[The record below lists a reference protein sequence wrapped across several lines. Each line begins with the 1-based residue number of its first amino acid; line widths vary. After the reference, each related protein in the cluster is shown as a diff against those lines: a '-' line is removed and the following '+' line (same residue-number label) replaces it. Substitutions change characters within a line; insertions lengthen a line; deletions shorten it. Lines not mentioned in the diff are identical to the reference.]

1 MQRED
6 IKSYKDACKC
16 IGRKPRQYKDV
27 HMNAY
32 EQLTT
37 IIAALNFIAN
47 DNKPW
52 YYKVGIDSGY
62 YYLYV
67 FISNYL
73 DAEAGKALFCF
84 RSAHWGGHS
93 TVHVGTSLQLKEYDD
108 AEYLKTNFTNLLF
121 DWFRK

>member
-16 IGRKPRQYKDV
+16 ISRRPRQYKDI
-27 HMNAY
+27 HINTY

-47 DNKPW
+47 GNKPW
-52 YYKVGIDSGY
+52 YHEVYKGIKHWYVWYCSSTGDGTYSGLLYLGSISTLGGAYAYVGVQ
-62 YYLYV
+62 L
-67 FISNYL
+67 
-73 DAEAGKALFCF
+73 
-84 RSAHWGGHS
+84 R
-93 TVHVGTSLQLKEYDD
+93 LKERDD
-108 AEYLKTNFTNLLF
+108 AEYLRTNFTDLLY

>member
-16 IGRKPRQYKDV
+16 ISRRPRQYKDI
-27 HMNAY
+27 HINTY

-47 DNKPW
+47 GNKPW
-52 YYKVGIDSGY
+52 YHEVYKGIKHWYVWYCSSTGASADSGLL
-62 YYLYV
+62 YLY
-67 FISNYL
+67 SGNTL
-73 DAEAGKALFCF
+73 GSAGA
-84 RSAHWGGHS
+84 G
-93 TVHVGTSLQLKEYDD
+93 VGVQLRLKERDD
-108 AEYLKTNFTNLLF
+108 AEYLRTNFTDLLY

>member
-16 IGRKPRQYKDV
+16 ISRRPRQYKDI
-27 HMNAY
+27 HINTY

-47 DNKPW
+47 GNKPW
-52 YYKVGIDSGY
+52 YHEVYKGIKHWYVWYCSRTGSGSGSGLLCLYSGNTLGNAAAAVGIQ
-62 YYLYV
+62 L
-67 FISNYL
+67 
-73 DAEAGKALFCF
+73 
-84 RSAHWGGHS
+84 R
-93 TVHVGTSLQLKEYDD
+93 LKERDD
-108 AEYLKTNFTNLLF
+108 AEYLRTNFTDLLY

>member
-16 IGRKPRQYKDV
+16 ISRRPRQYKDI
-27 HMNAY
+27 HINTY

-47 DNKPW
+47 GNKPW
-52 YYKVGIDSGY
+52 YHEVYKGIKHWYVWYCSIAGYGACSGLLYLSSSCALSDARAYVGVQ
-62 YYLYV
+62 L
-67 FISNYL
+67 
-73 DAEAGKALFCF
+73 
-84 RSAHWGGHS
+84 R
-93 TVHVGTSLQLKEYDD
+93 LKERDD
-108 AEYLKTNFTNLLF
+108 AEYLRTNFTDLLY

>member
-16 IGRKPRQYKDV
+16 ISRRPRQYKDI
-27 HMNAY
+27 HINTY

-47 DNKPW
+47 GNKPW
-52 YYKVGIDSGY
+52 YHEVYKGIKHWYVWYCSYSGDGSGSSLLALRSYYVLSGAYANVGVQ
-62 YYLYV
+62 L
-67 FISNYL
+67 
-73 DAEAGKALFCF
+73 
-84 RSAHWGGHS
+84 R
-93 TVHVGTSLQLKEYDD
+93 LKERDD
-108 AEYLKTNFTNLLF
+108 AEYLRTNFTDLLY

>member
-16 IGRKPRQYKDV
+16 ISRRPRQYKDI
-27 HMNAY
+27 HINTY

-47 DNKPW
+47 GNKPW
-52 YYKVGIDSGY
+52 YHEVYKGIKHWYVWYCSSAGYGADSGLLH
-62 YYLYV
+62 LY
-67 FISNYL
+67 SGNTL
-73 DAEAGKALFCF
+73 GGANAG
-84 RSAHWGGHS
+84 
-93 TVHVGTSLQLKEYDD
+93 VGVQLRLKERDD
-108 AEYLKTNFTNLLF
+108 AEYLRTNFTDLLY

>member
-16 IGRKPRQYKDV
+16 ISRRPRQYKDI
-27 HMNAY
+27 HINTY

-47 DNKPW
+47 GNKPW
-52 YYKVGIDSGY
+52 YHEVYKGIKHWYVWYCSSAGAGAASGLLHLYSIDALSDAYAGVGVQ
-62 YYLYV
+62 L
-67 FISNYL
+67 
-73 DAEAGKALFCF
+73 
-84 RSAHWGGHS
+84 R
-93 TVHVGTSLQLKEYDD
+93 LKERDD
-108 AEYLKTNFTNLLF
+108 AEYLRTNFTDLLY

>member
-16 IGRKPRQYKDV
+16 IGRKSRQYKDV
-27 HMNAY
+27 HMNTY

-47 DNKPW
+47 KGKPW
-52 YYKVGIDSGY
+52 HHELHKCIKHWYIWHGSYWYDDANADLFGIGYDNGVGSSY
-62 YYLYV
+62 A
-67 FISNYL
+67 NT
-73 DAEAGKALFCF
+73 
-84 RSAHWGGHS
+84 S
-93 TVHVGTSLQLKEYDD
+93 TQLRLKERDD

>member
-16 IGRKPRQYKDV
+16 ISRRPRQYKDI
-27 HMNAY
+27 HINTY

-47 DNKPW
+47 GNKPW
-52 YYKVGIDSGY
+52 YHEVYKGIKHWYVWYCSCTGNGSASGLLLLYSYDALGNAYADVGVQ
-62 YYLYV
+62 L
-67 FISNYL
+67 
-73 DAEAGKALFCF
+73 
-84 RSAHWGGHS
+84 R
-93 TVHVGTSLQLKEYDD
+93 LKERDD
-108 AEYLKTNFTNLLF
+108 AEYLRTNFTDLLY

>member
-16 IGRKPRQYKDV
+16 ISRRPRQYKDI
-27 HMNAY
+27 HINTY

-47 DNKPW
+47 GNKPW
-52 YYKVGIDSGY
+52 YHEVYKGIKHWYVWYCSSAGDGSASGLL
-62 YYLYV
+62 YLNS
-67 FISNYL
+67 ISTL
-73 DAEAGKALFCF
+73 GDAYA
-84 RSAHWGGHS
+84 
-93 TVHVGTSLQLKEYDD
+93 HVGVQLRLKERDD
-108 AEYLKTNFTNLLF
+108 AEYLRTNFTDLLY

>member
-16 IGRKPRQYKDV
+16 ISRRPRQYKDI
-27 HMNAY
+27 HINTY

-47 DNKPW
+47 GNKPW
-52 YYKVGIDSGY
+52 YHEVYKGIKHWYVWYCSCACDSAYSGLLRLDSNDTLGYAYAAVGVQ
-62 YYLYV
+62 L
-67 FISNYL
+67 
-73 DAEAGKALFCF
+73 
-84 RSAHWGGHS
+84 R
-93 TVHVGTSLQLKEYDD
+93 LKERDD
-108 AEYLKTNFTNLLF
+108 AEYLRTNFTDLLY

>member
-16 IGRKPRQYKDV
+16 ISRRPRQYKDI
-27 HMNAY
+27 HINTY

-47 DNKPW
+47 GNKPW
-52 YYKVGIDSGY
+52 YHEVYKGIKHWYVWYCGPAGNSAPSGLLGLYSGNTLGSASAAVGVQ
-62 YYLYV
+62 L
-67 FISNYL
+67 
-73 DAEAGKALFCF
+73 
-84 RSAHWGGHS
+84 R
-93 TVHVGTSLQLKEYDD
+93 LKERDD
-108 AEYLKTNFTNLLF
+108 AEYLRTNFTDLLY

>member
-16 IGRKPRQYKDV
+16 ISRRPRQYKDI
-27 HMNAY
+27 HINTY

-47 DNKPW
+47 GNKPW
-52 YYKVGIDSGY
+52 YHEVYKGIKHWYVWYCGSPGSGADSGSLFLGSINTLGY
-62 YYLYV
+62 AYAYV
-67 FISNYL
+67 GVQL
-73 DAEAGKALFCF
+73 
-84 RSAHWGGHS
+84 R
-93 TVHVGTSLQLKEYDD
+93 LKERDD
-108 AEYLKTNFTNLLF
+108 AEYLRTNFTDLLY

>member
-16 IGRKPRQYKDV
+16 IGRKPRQYKDA
-27 HMNAY
+27 HMNTY

-47 DNKPW
+47 GNKPW
-52 YYKVGIDSGY
+52 QHELHKGIGHWYVQYDSSYSIDGVNAGLFSLDY
-62 YYLYV
+62 HYSVDYSYTDIGTQLRLKERDDA
-67 FISNYL
+67 NYL
-73 DAEAGKALFCF
+73 
-84 RSAHWGGHS
+84 R
-93 TVHVGTSLQLKEYDD
+93 
-108 AEYLKTNFTNLLF
+108 TNFTDLLF

>member
-16 IGRKPRQYKDV
+16 ISRRPRQYKDI
-27 HMNAY
+27 HINTY

-47 DNKPW
+47 GNKPW
-52 YYKVGIDSGY
+52 YHEVYKGIKHWYVWYCSSAGAGTLSGLLALNSRNALGLAGAGVGVQ
-62 YYLYV
+62 L
-67 FISNYL
+67 
-73 DAEAGKALFCF
+73 
-84 RSAHWGGHS
+84 R
-93 TVHVGTSLQLKEYDD
+93 LKERDD
-108 AEYLKTNFTNLLF
+108 AEYLRTNFTDLLY

>member
-16 IGRKPRQYKDV
+16 ISRRPRQYKDI
-27 HMNAY
+27 HINTY

-47 DNKPW
+47 GNKPW
-52 YYKVGIDSGY
+52 HHEVYKGIKHWYVWYYSDASSSSSSGLLRLYSDDVLCGTAASVGVQ
-62 YYLYV
+62 L
-67 FISNYL
+67 
-73 DAEAGKALFCF
+73 
-84 RSAHWGGHS
+84 R
-93 TVHVGTSLQLKEYDD
+93 LKERDD
-108 AEYLKTNFTNLLF
+108 AEYLRTNFTDLLY

>member
-16 IGRKPRQYKDV
+16 ISRRPRQYKDI
-27 HMNAY
+27 HINTY

-47 DNKPW
+47 GNKPW
-52 YYKVGIDSGY
+52 YHEVYKGIKHWYVWYCSSSGSGTASGLL
-62 YYLYV
+62 YLY
-67 FISNYL
+67 SRTTL
-73 DAEAGKALFCF
+73 SDAYAL
-84 RSAHWGGHS
+84 
-93 TVHVGTSLQLKEYDD
+93 VGVQLRLKERDD
-108 AEYLKTNFTNLLF
+108 AEYLRTNFTDLLY

>member
-16 IGRKPRQYKDV
+16 ISRRPRQYKDI
-27 HMNAY
+27 HINTY

-47 DNKPW
+47 GNKPW
-52 YYKVGIDSGY
+52 YHEVYKGIKHWYVWYCSSAGAGADSGLL
-62 YYLYV
+62 YLSS
-67 FISNYL
+67 ISTL
-73 DAEAGKALFCF
+73 G
-84 RSAHWGGHS
+84 SAYA
-93 TVHVGTSLQLKEYDD
+93 HVGVQLRLKERDD
-108 AEYLKTNFTNLLF
+108 AEYLRTNFTDLLY

>member
-16 IGRKPRQYKDV
+16 ISRRPRQYKDI
-27 HMNAY
+27 HINTY

-47 DNKPW
+47 GNKPW
-52 YYKVGIDSGY
+52 HHEVYKGIKHWYVWYYSDASSSSYSGLLSLHSINVLGSAAAYVGVQ
-62 YYLYV
+62 L
-67 FISNYL
+67 
-73 DAEAGKALFCF
+73 
-84 RSAHWGGHS
+84 R
-93 TVHVGTSLQLKEYDD
+93 LKERDD
-108 AEYLKTNFTNLLF
+108 AEYLRTNFTDLLY

>member
-16 IGRKPRQYKDV
+16 ISRRPRQYKDI
-27 HMNAY
+27 HINTY

-47 DNKPW
+47 GNKPW
-52 YYKVGIDSGY
+52 YHEVYKGIKHWYVWYCSCAGSGAGSGLLVLYSYAALGSANASVGVQ
-62 YYLYV
+62 L
-67 FISNYL
+67 
-73 DAEAGKALFCF
+73 
-84 RSAHWGGHS
+84 R
-93 TVHVGTSLQLKEYDD
+93 LKERDD
-108 AEYLKTNFTNLLF
+108 AEYLRTNFTDLLY

>member
-16 IGRKPRQYKDV
+16 ISRRPRQYKDI
-27 HMNAY
+27 HINTY

-47 DNKPW
+47 GNKPW
-52 YYKVGIDSGY
+52 HHEVYKGIKHWYVWYYSDASSSSGSGLLYLGSYSTLGGADAGVGVQ
-62 YYLYV
+62 L
-67 FISNYL
+67 
-73 DAEAGKALFCF
+73 
-84 RSAHWGGHS
+84 R
-93 TVHVGTSLQLKEYDD
+93 LKERDD
-108 AEYLKTNFTNLLF
+108 AEYLRTNFTDLLY

>member
-16 IGRKPRQYKDV
+16 ISRRPRQYKDI
-27 HMNAY
+27 HINTY

-47 DNKPW
+47 GNKPW
-52 YYKVGIDSGY
+52 HHEVYKGIKHWYVWYYSDASSSSGSGLLALSSYLTLGHAAARVGVQ
-62 YYLYV
+62 L
-67 FISNYL
+67 
-73 DAEAGKALFCF
+73 
-84 RSAHWGGHS
+84 R
-93 TVHVGTSLQLKEYDD
+93 LKERDD
-108 AEYLKTNFTNLLF
+108 AEYLRTNFTDLLY

>member
-16 IGRKPRQYKDV
+16 ISRRPRQYKDI
-27 HMNAY
+27 HINTY

-47 DNKPW
+47 GNKPW
-52 YYKVGIDSGY
+52 YHEVYKGIKHWYVWYCSYAGDGAGSG
-62 YYLYV
+62 L
-67 FISNYL
+67 L
-73 DAEAGKALFCF
+73 RL
-84 RSAHWGGHS
+84 HS
-93 TVHVGTSLQLKEYDD
+93 YTTLGYAAAHVGVQLRLKERDD
-108 AEYLKTNFTNLLF
+108 AEYLRTNFTDLLY

>member
-16 IGRKPRQYKDV
+16 ISRRPRQYKDI
-27 HMNAY
+27 HINTY

-47 DNKPW
+47 GNKPW
-52 YYKVGIDSGY
+52 YHEVYKGIKHWYVWYCSNAGDGALSGLLYLGSIATLGTAYAYVGVQ
-62 YYLYV
+62 L
-67 FISNYL
+67 
-73 DAEAGKALFCF
+73 
-84 RSAHWGGHS
+84 R
-93 TVHVGTSLQLKEYDD
+93 LKERDD
-108 AEYLKTNFTNLLF
+108 AEYLRTNFTDLLY